1 MIVMKFKLNQFDGV
15 RVGVPAVADDDDG
28 VMGAKG
34 HVVESGLLPGDDGLR
49 ANRMVL
55 VHMKVKNMNLA
66 VDSHGGKDR
75 T

>member
-55 VHMKVKNMNLA
+55 VHM
-66 VDSHGGKDR
+66 
-75 T
+75 